1 MRSFYQRQR
10 RDDAFDVFYES
21 TVAQAQALQI
31 GDPKL
36 PRHRKP
42 PKRFGGSERHIFSK
56 PKECF
61 SSTIQYYVN

>member
-1 MRSFYQRQR
+1 MNAMRVFYQRQR
-10 RDDAFDVFYES
+10 QDDAFDVFYES

-42 PKRFGGSERHIFSK
+42 GLVVVNVTSLVNLKNFFHQ
-56 PKECF
+56 
-61 SSTIQYYVN
+61 QYNTM